1 VRKVDRSLLD
11 SIAPSLPSSSL
22 PSLSLPLTLSPL
34 VRVCVCSSCYAC
46 SCFVRRSCLVVT
58 LPRASCI
65 HQPSTSF
72 LSISRH
78 VPARSAAALH
88 PSSSFSPSLSFS
100 LSLYSNIPHT
110 PITHKLKASPHSIE
124 SMLYSLTLPVY
135 ESFTIMKK
143 RTPRGEGSRPSDLRS
158 RRSSFIAA
166 RIPLSFSLLPSS
178 SSLSLAMAP
187 PSLTYTVS
195 LVAVLALCSLTV
207 ASSATSKSV
216 TGSPPVWPDA
226 WNATL
231 LKIGVRPCVCD
242 CAVESCTVTQPTRLV
257 RLVLVCVIV
266 NTLCPVLRVNDSL
279 KHSHNKSN
287 GPSCTTITRDT
298 AADSTFI
305 RRTLACMARY
315 HAVPCSIF
323 ACHTAVDTHPPLYL
337 LMNSGT
343 TTLRF
348 SLYRIN

>member
-1 VRKVDRSLLD
+1 MFLL
-11 SIAPSLPSSSL
+11 LRL
-22 PSLSLPLTLSPL
+22 FLFCSPL
-34 VRVCVCSSCYAC
+34 LSCCYLAACFLHSSAKHKFSLYLSA
-46 SCFVRRSCLVVT
+46 RTRKERSCLT
-58 LPRASCI
+58 SILFLLPL
-65 HQPSTSF
+65 P
-72 LSISRH
+72 
-78 VPARSAAALH
+78 P
-88 PSSSFSPSLSFS
+88 S

-110 PITHKLKASPHSIE
+110 PITHKLKTPPHSIE
-124 SMLYSLTLPVY
+124 SVLYSLTLPVY

-166 RIPLSFSLLPSS
+166 RIPLSFSLPPSS
-178 SSLSLAMAP
+178 SSLSLAMVA

-323 ACHTAVDTHPPLYL
+323 ACHTAIDTHPPLYL